1 MGTRITAKGVDAE
14 AYATEMGVP
23 VRTGIRGIFLLNTN
37 KDKIVW
43 NYAPGSAGKGS
54 IFGNPVVTPQY
65 TETDGLMGG
74 DPRYVD
80 TGVIET
86 NAFTYFYIAKID
98 PTAPGF
104 AAPGVSQPSELR
116 SMFVSNYG
124 PPSMG
129 YGVGLY
135 VSRGNAVACTLGTA
149 DGGGN
154 VQSSTQHL
162 VVDFTKYLIVSC
174 KYDLAARSFTLKNHI
189 SGAVIVMPTADGFT
203 RATTG
208 RTMRIGAANTD
219 GYGGKAHMVA
229 VQLHDVALS
238 DSDIDKNAAFLKAY
252 AQRKGI
258 AF

>member
-1 MGTRITAKGVDAE
+1 MLFR
-14 AYATEMGVP
+14 
-23 VRTGIRGIFLLNTN
+23 
-37 KDKIVW
+37 
-43 NYAPGSAGKGS
+43 S
-54 IFGNPVVTPQY
+54 
-65 TETDGLMGG
+65 
-74 DPRYVD
+74 
-80 TGVIET
+80 
-86 NAFTYFYIAKID
+86 KID